1 MKGLMYFYLLVG
13 CYVAHRR
20 TATLDANTPEFLK
33 TYLKIMCT
41 YPKELINKVP
51 SFKKK
56 EPDNS
61 EQQ

>member
-1 MKGLMYFYLLVG
+1 MKELIYFYLLVG

-33 TYLKIMCT
+33 TYLKIMC
-41 YPKELINKVP
+41 NKVP